1 MVSEYTGYQIVPYD
15 PDAFPLIQQG
25 TLPPGVELLPNE
37 YLVVADGEAEV
48 GCYRWT
54 GATLAH
60 MPYRQINSKFLGRER
75 PGTPSSNW

>member
-37 YLVVADGEAEV
+37 YLVRR
-48 GCYRWT
+48 RW
-54 GATLAH
+54 GATAG
-60 MPYRQINSKFLGRER
+60 LGQ
-75 PGTPSSNW
+75 P